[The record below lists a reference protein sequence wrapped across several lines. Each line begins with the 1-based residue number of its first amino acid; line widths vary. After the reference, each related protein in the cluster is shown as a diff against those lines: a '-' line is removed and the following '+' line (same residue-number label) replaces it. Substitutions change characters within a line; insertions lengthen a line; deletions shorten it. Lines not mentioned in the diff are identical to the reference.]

1 MSCKT
6 NLENKRH
13 FSDDNII
20 LDSKQF
26 FNIEKEI
33 KDEKIIK
40 EILEKKI
47 HININYLK
55 DNFINYKP
63 RRYHSHIPSRK
74 MEYLSDF
81 YNTTVKFNEW
91 IKYNEETNEQ
101 IKKCIIKLL
110 KEIFD
115 KRYKLY
121 PNNMCTL
128 SPYALKIKENVEI
141 FCTKFKELSVYIL
154 YILYTQFYPLL
165 QYIDENIHCK
175 LNELEEM
182 NKIKEIFYFIGKDI
196 SKIFKPAFDN
206 TENFKISSVLIIMLQ
221 EYLYENN
228 IIKTKVI
235 KNIAL
240 YNESNIF
247 EQYLKIIYN
256 LSFQKDYEKIL
267 NKKLFLDVDNNN
279 NNKENKNNKN
289 NKKNNNI
296 IEIKIITNNIKQ
308 DDKYNENKDIKKSQN
323 KTNNAQDLNIED
335 LVNYINAPK
344 NESNK
349 KKKKKKKKGK
359 NHEKTIEKQNNN
371 NDKDNFEEDLDLV
384 YLNYK
389 KSIEEF
395 SQSVLPCKKI
405 SPKLNDEFLKRL
417 EILSK

>member
-1 MSCKT
+1 MSCKA

-13 FSDDNII
+13 FSDDNI

-26 FNIEKEI
+26 FNIEKKI
-33 KDEKIIK
+33 KDEKIIN

-81 YNTTVKFNEW
+81 YNTTIKFNEW

-141 FCTKFKELSVYIL
+141 FCSKFKELSVYIL

-175 LNELEEM
+175 FNELEEM
-182 NKIKEIFYFIGKDI
+182 NKIKEILYFIGKDI

-206 TENFKISSVLIIMLQ
+206 TKDFKISSVLIIMLQ
-221 EYLYENN
+221 DYLYENN
-228 IIKTKVI
+228 IIKNKKI

-240 YNESNIF
+240 YNESTLF

-256 LSFQKDYEKIL
+256 LYFQKDYEKIL
-267 NKKLFLDVDNNN
+267 NKKLFLDVDNN
-279 NNKENKNNKN
+279 KENKDH
-289 NKKNNNI
+289 KKNNNI
-296 IEIKIITNNIKQ
+296 IEIKIISSNIKE
-308 DDKYNENKDIKKSQN
+308 DDKYDENNDIKKSQN
-323 KTNNAQDLNIED
+323 KNNIAEDLNIED
-335 LVNYINAPK
+335 LVNYINEPK
-344 NESNK
+344 KESNK

-371 NDKDNFEEDLDLV
+371 DKDNFEEDLDLV

-395 SQSVLPCKKI
+395 TQSVLPCKKI
-405 SPKLNDEFLKRL
+405 IPKLSEEFLKRL
-417 EILSK
+417 DNLSK